1 LIYGKGN
8 VKPCKNPK
16 CGHNTGD
23 HQSKVDWE
31 DGKVQRRWRGE
42 CEFNFCPCKKYEE
55 PEKK

>member
-1 LIYGKGN
+1 M
-8 VKPCKNPK
+8 KPCKNPK